1 MLADLDSF
9 CQSPLTGQLII
20 LINGWLKLHFGTTS
34 GSLKQIPPVA
44 CMELVAA
51 EISMAGED
59 VRGYN

>member
-1 MLADLDSF
+1 MLADVDSF
-9 CQSPLTGQLII
+9 CQLPLMGRLII

-34 GSLKQIPPVA
+34 GSLKQIPPLT

-51 EISMAGED
+51 EISTAGED